1 LIFCIGN
8 NYNSNLGIL
17 SVLNNII
24 DNNNNYVI
32 KYIELNNIM
41 VINNNFNLYF
51 VIISNEMPVK

>member
-24 DNNNNYVI
+24 DNNNIYVI

-51 VIISNEMPVK
+51 IIILNEMSVK